1 MCEGWLVASCPTCQ
15 AKTLLPTVTNDKIKI
30 KEKEKKKKIATPIP
44 RLSPSYTTTIRPAT
58 MDQPNNLRPYYN
70 PGTFNSPIKLRQPSF
85 SNYTTISA
93 PSNLTSVN
101 GPKNLNSVAAAA
113 SSVSAPDFD
122 LDFGTTGDTVTEIGR
137 SMMRLYGKIFFS
149 QPFRVGRLLLQV
161 GDWSEIEYPGQPHL
175 HHGRL
180 EEIHDNEE
188 GESEQEASD
197 DSDYHDLAHQHK
209 YYERSSSS
217 LSFRGLGRKEIQ
229 EMEMEEDDDD
239 GEESYFTNVD
249 NTNSFGHSHSS
260 NSQHPRAHNTT
271 QANIKRTLNKKKK
284 THKKKHLASVAS
296 TDAEKQNDPY
306 INRIQPDSIKF
317 VDIIGAL
324 QAQDG
329 LKGLWRGVN
338 TTFIMD
344 AMQLTLEAWFS
355 GFFSSISGVPDPHFL
370 DISHSTTPGA
380 SLVTAVTASVVTAVL
395 LSPLSIIRTRMITTT
410 FDTKPRSV
418 RTSLR
423 NLESFFIPSEVFL
436 PTVLYSGTTSI
447 LSKSTSFILQQIF
460 GIDSSTS
467 PALYS
472 IFTLLLRVLQ
482 VGVKLP
488 LETLVRRS
496 HLSYLKL
503 AKYSML
509 VRPAE
514 YDGVFGTVW
523 NVLNGRYGVET
534 LYRGWR
540 VSMLGVIS
548 EWGVENLDR
557 SDRGKELF

>member
-1 MCEGWLVASCPTCQ
+1 
-15 AKTLLPTVTNDKIKI
+15 
-30 KEKEKKKKIATPIP
+30 
-44 RLSPSYTTTIRPAT
+44 

-85 SNYTTISA
+85 SNYTSISA
-93 PSNLTSVN
+93 PSNLTIVN
-101 GPKNLNSVAAAA
+101 GSKNLNSVAAAA

-161 GDWSEIEYPGQPHL
+161 GDWSEIEYPGEPHL
-175 HHGRL
+175 HHHGRVD
-180 EEIHDNEE
+180 EIHNNDDGN
-188 GESEQEASD
+188 SEHEASD
-197 DSDYHDLAHQHK
+197 DSDYHDLAHQRR

-229 EMEMEEDDDD
+229 EMGINEEEDDDD

-249 NTNSFGHSHSS
+249 NIHAFGQSSSSSSH
-260 NSQHPRAHNTT
+260 HPRANNST
-271 QANIKRTLNKKKK
+271 QANIKRTLNKQKRSNKKK
-284 THKKKHLASVAS
+284 AAS
-296 TDAEKQNDPY
+296 TETEKQNDPY
-306 INRIQPDSIKF
+306 INRIQPESIKF

-344 AMQLTLEAWFS
+344 AMQLTLEAWLS

-410 FDTKPRSV
+410 FETKPRSV

-423 NLESFFIPSEVFL
+423 NLDSFFIPNEVFL
-436 PTVLYSGTTSI
+436 PTVLYSGATSV

-503 AKYSML
+503 AKYSLL

-540 VSMLGVIS
+540 VSMLGVVS

>member
-1 MCEGWLVASCPTCQ
+1 
-15 AKTLLPTVTNDKIKI
+15 
-30 KEKEKKKKIATPIP
+30 
-44 RLSPSYTTTIRPAT
+44 

-85 SNYTTISA
+85 SNYTTISTS
-93 PSNLTSVN
+93 SNLN
-101 GPKNLNSVAAAA
+101 GTKSLNSVAAAA
-113 SSVSAPDFD
+113 SSASAPDFD

-149 QPFRVGRLLLQV
+149 QPFRVGRMLLQV
-161 GDWSEIEYPGQPHL
+161 GDWSEIEYSNQHSL
-175 HHGRL
+175 HQSYA
-180 EEIHDNEE
+180 EEATDNDI
-188 GESEQEASD
+188 SDQDASD
-197 DSDYHDLAHQHK
+197 DSDYHDLTHQHK

-229 EMEMEEDDDD
+229 QMGIDEEDDDD

-249 NTNSFGHSHSS
+249 KTDPFGPSRAGH
-260 NSQHPRAHNTT
+260 HPRANNST

-284 THKKKHLASVAS
+284 ASKKKHVSTASVIS
-296 TDAEKQNDPY
+296 SGSDKNDPY
-306 INRIQPDSIKF
+306 INRIQPESIKF

-338 TTFIMD
+338 TTFVMD
-344 AMQLTLEAWFS
+344 AMQLTLEAWLS

-410 FDTKPRSV
+410 FETKPRSV

-423 NLESFFIPSEVFL
+423 NLDSFFIPSEVFL
-436 PTVLYSGTTSI
+436 PTVLYSSATSI
-447 LSKSTSFILQQIF
+447 LGKSTSFILQQVF

-467 PALYS
+467 PTMYS
-472 IFTLLLRVLQ
+472 LLTLLLRVLQ

-503 AKYSML
+503 SKFSLL

-514 YDGVFGTVW
+514 YDGIFGTVW

>member
-1 MCEGWLVASCPTCQ
+1 M
-15 AKTLLPTVTNDKIKI
+15 
-30 KEKEKKKKIATPIP
+30 
-44 RLSPSYTTTIRPAT
+44 
-58 MDQPNNLRPYYN
+58 
-70 PGTFNSPIKLRQPSF
+70 
-85 SNYTTISA
+85 
-93 PSNLTSVN
+93 
-101 GPKNLNSVAAAA
+101 
-113 SSVSAPDFD
+113 
-122 LDFGTTGDTVTEIGR
+122 
-137 SMMRLYGKIFFS
+137 
-149 QPFRVGRLLLQV
+149 
-161 GDWSEIEYPGQPHL
+161 
-175 HHGRL
+175 
-180 EEIHDNEE
+180 
-188 GESEQEASD
+188 
-197 DSDYHDLAHQHK
+197 
-209 YYERSSSS
+209 
-217 LSFRGLGRKEIQ
+217 
-229 EMEMEEDDDD
+229 
-239 GEESYFTNVD
+239 
-249 NTNSFGHSHSS
+249 
-260 NSQHPRAHNTT
+260 
-271 QANIKRTLNKKKK
+271 
-284 THKKKHLASVAS
+284 
-296 TDAEKQNDPY
+296 
-306 INRIQPDSIKF
+306 
-317 VDIIGAL
+317 
-324 QAQDG
+324 
-329 LKGLWRGVN
+329 
-338 TTFIMD
+338 
-344 AMQLTLEAWFS
+344 
-355 GFFSSISGVPDPHFL
+355 
-370 DISHSTTPGA
+370 
-380 SLVTAVTASVVTAVL
+380 L

>member
-1 MCEGWLVASCPTCQ
+1 
-15 AKTLLPTVTNDKIKI
+15 
-30 KEKEKKKKIATPIP
+30 
-44 RLSPSYTTTIRPAT
+44 

-436 PTVLYSGTTSI
+436 PTVLYSGTQVSWASQPLLFCSRSLVLTPVHPRRFTAYSRSCCGCCRWVSSCRSRRWCGGHTSAI
-447 LSKSTSFILQQIF
+447 LSWPNTRCWCGLPSTTVSLARSGMFSMAATVSRPCTGAGAYQCWVLSASGGLKTLTEVIAARSCFRGKATRGTTPATMKNEYVSVRILLGFVWFI
-460 GIDSSTS
+460 
-467 PALYS
+467 Y
-472 IFTLLLRVLQ
+472 
-482 VGVKLP
+482 
-488 LETLVRRS
+488 E
-496 HLSYLKL
+496 KL
-503 AKYSML
+503 AKH
-509 VRPAE
+509 
-514 YDGVFGTVW
+514 F
-523 NVLNGRYGVET
+523 
-534 LYRGWR
+534 
-540 VSMLGVIS
+540 
-548 EWGVENLDR
+548 
-557 SDRGKELF
+557 